1 MTPLPCTCG
10 VPCTGTRPLLGTRSC
25 HHQGNGGYTPF
36 SKCFPG
42 FAVSPPPFSD
52 HVMVSKVST
61 RRKKIQQGMM
71 GYLLINSITN
81 KSKALA
87 SFVLMK
93 WLAQD
98 EQNKGN

>member
-1 MTPLPCTCG
+1 MLWSQKYP
-10 VPCTGTRPLLGTRSC
+10 
-25 HHQGNGGYTPF
+25 QEE
-36 SKCFPG
+36 
-42 FAVSPPPFSD
+42 
-52 HVMVSKVST
+52 
-61 RRKKIQQGMM
+61 KKIQQGMM